1 MTPSLRLVLS
11 LTLIGR
17 GFLAAADVPAP
28 GTAPAASQ
36 VAAPIEMLPA
46 SGQMFESKKDG
57 RLRVLL
63 VGGGSSHDFE
73 KYFHLADKEF
83 LNGLGKVDAIY
94 TSNAE
99 EAAGRLAE
107 ADVLVLS
114 ANHKSFGLSGF
125 QNALRSFADAGKGVV
140 LVHAGVWYNWPA
152 ATGYNARFVGG
163 GARGHGRGLFS
174 VAQMGVM
181 HPVLKGVDAKFEITD
196 ELYYPKFEEGAKVV
210 VLAETS
216 EDPKTQ
222 QKWPSVWVVED
233 PKTRIV
239 CVALGHA
246 AEAHGNPAY
255 QKLLSNAIFWSSRLE

>member
-1 MTPSLRLVLS
+1 MD
-11 LTLIGR
+11 
-17 GFLAAADVPAP
+17 APAP
-28 GTAPAASQ
+28 GSTQSSSGAI
-36 VAAPIEMLPA
+36 APIENLPA
-46 SGQMFESKKDG
+46 SGQMFTPKREG

-73 KYFHLADKEF
+73 KYFHLADKDF
-83 LNGLGKVDAIY
+83 LNGLGKVEAIY
-94 TSNAE
+94 TSNAD
-99 EAAGRLAE
+99 EAAARLEE

-125 QNALRSFADAGKGVV
+125 QNALRSFADSGKGVV
-140 LVHAGVWYNWPA
+140 VVHAGAWYNWPA
-152 ATGYNARFVGG
+152 ATGYNMRFVGG
-163 GARGHGRGLFS
+163 GAKGHGKGLFT
-174 VAQMGVM
+174 VAQMGVA

-233 PKTRIV
+233 PKARIV

-255 QKLLSNAIFWSSRLE
+255 QKLLSNAIFWSGRLE